1 MDNLPTHYK
10 PVFLRCLNPF
20 EWKRS
25 TTDKEKLR
33 LEIFESDYSLRNAA
47 KWIARLSGFSTV
59 PHQRHLETSLDEY
72 RMFGHNYNR
81 GGGHI
86 NLGFGF
92 ERYNTLTDEEWKT
105 FEGLIHISSG
115 ILKHLKTLR
124 EMTERSPM
132 TARIIREFIDVVKS
146 GKSRKKL
153 KILMGRTS
161 DKELDKN
168 NANGLFS
175 EHKNT
180 LLISSKLDGDSNRFC
195 STLLHEL
202 RHKIQFA
209 YDLQFKHAG
218 DYVAFIVHQ
227 AIEAET
233 FSINSLIEPPLW
245 SKEIFNQIGNLTLL
259 ENYRQ
264 PNRLESVCK
273 AVDNGKAKTITRF
286 LSAQTE
292 EQFIFIVTRLCL
304 AKNRMEAYRL
314 LKAENIVLSPKNFN
328 ACMQRI
334 EGWKSAYFNRHYH
347 FFGQASYVSPDKF
360 SRQLRNEEVK
370 WKNRTGMRL
379 NLNSENIFSEQ
390 ILNSFEIAHVF
401 CFFDTDIFEDAKS
414 KRKGVYNKWAV
425 VYKYKGL
432 TPHVLKKVEEAY
444 QKNDR
449 VQMER
454 LVNDIQYVNPYVP
467 LRESLKVSMQNCY
480 TVFSAMKRGASVQEL
495 FTISQM
501 DLTDKYTGEI
511 REEIKEQVMPAINNR
526 YLDFWFMAHR
536 RKNGGKK

>member
-25 TTDKEKLR
+25 ATDKEKLR
-33 LEIFESDYSLRNAA
+33 LEIFESNYSLRNAA
-47 KWIARLSGFSTV
+47 RWIARLSGFSTV
-59 PHQRHLETSLDEY
+59 PYQRHLEMSIDEY
-72 RMFGHNYNR
+72 RSFGHRYNR
-81 GGGHI
+81 GDGRI
-86 NLGFGF
+86 NLGIGF
-92 ERYNTLTDEEWKT
+92 EHYNTLTDEEWKT
-105 FEGLIHISSG
+105 FEGLIRVSSNA
-115 ILKHLKTLR
+115 LKHLKTLR
-124 EMTERSPM
+124 EMTDRSPM
-132 TARIIREFIDVVKS
+132 TARIIREFIEIAKS
-146 GKSRKKL
+146 SKSRKKL
-153 KILMGRTS
+153 QILMGKAS

-168 NANGLFS
+168 NASGLFS
-175 EHKNT
+175 ENKNA

-218 DYVAFIVHQ
+218 DYVAFIMNQ

-233 FSINSLIEPPLW
+233 FSINSLIDPPQW
-245 SKEIFNQIGNLTLL
+245 AKEIFNQVGNLTLL
-259 ENYRQ
+259 ENYRH
-264 PNRLESVCK
+264 PDKLECVCK
-273 AVDNGKAKTITRF
+273 SIDNGKAKTITRF

-292 EQFIFIVTRLCL
+292 EQFVFIVTRLCL
-304 AKNRMEAYRL
+304 AKNRTDAYRL
-314 LKAENIVLSPKNFN
+314 LKAENITLSPHNFN
-328 ACMQRI
+328 VCMQRI
-334 EGWKSAYFNRHYH
+334 EGWKAAYFNRHYH

-360 SRQLRNEEVK
+360 SRQLRNEEIK

-390 ILNSFEIAHVF
+390 ILNSFEIAHIF
-401 CFFDTDIFEDAKS
+401 RFFDVDIFDEAKP
-414 KRKGVYNKWAV
+414 KWKGVH
-425 VYKYKGL
+425 KYKGL

-454 LVNDIQYVNPYVP
+454 LVNDIQYVNPYIP
-467 LRESLKVSMQNCY
+467 LKECFKASMQHCY
-480 TVFSAMKRGASVQEL
+480 TAFSAMKRGASVQEL

-526 YLDFWFMAHR
+526 YLDFWFMARR
-536 RKNGGKK
+536 RKYGGKK